1 MLCSVQPID
10 VYILTSR
17 HCYVMFDL
25 ALVLVL
31 VLPVSQGLGLELLR
45 LESKTGN
52 NYSIVNIFNE
62 L

>member
-1 MLCSVQPID
+1 
-10 VYILTSR
+10 
-17 HCYVMFDL
+17 MFDL